1 MRLSRPRF
9 TILTLMIM
17 VVIASLVLTAIVV
30 HRQKIR
36 LTIALQSAAADCENA
51 KLTREAAEIAVV
63 EYKEGIFKQDLDTV
77 KAELALAESD
87 LNHTR
92 DTSASDETARL
103 RVERA
108 KEQLTLLEYTKSK
121 TIKEL
126 QSEVDRAK
134 TIEMANKAKLEQLEA
149 AFARQWW

>member
-9 TILTLMIM
+9 TILTLMIV

-36 LTIALQSAAADCENA
+36 LTIALQSAAADYENA
-51 KLTREAAEIAVV
+51 KLTREVAEIAVV
-63 EYKEGIFKQDLDTV
+63 EYTEGIFKQDLDTV
-77 KAELALAESD
+77 KGELALAESD

-108 KEQLTLLEYTKSK
+108 KENLTSLESTKSQ

-134 TIEMANKAKLEQLEA
+134 THNCPVNGFGI
-149 AFARQWW
+149 